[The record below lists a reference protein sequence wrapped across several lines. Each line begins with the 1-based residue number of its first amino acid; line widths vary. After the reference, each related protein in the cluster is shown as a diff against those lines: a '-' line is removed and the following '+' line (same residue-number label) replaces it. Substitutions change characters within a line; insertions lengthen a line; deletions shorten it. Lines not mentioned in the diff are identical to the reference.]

1 MIGKL
6 GNSHLEPR
14 LDSRHDLLIA
24 LGRDERDGK
33 TLGPE
38 TASTSKTICQTKSI
52 HINIG
57 EVLPDT
63 MQVAIRIRRTIVV
76 DDDVH
81 SFNVNTTTENVCRY
95 ENSLLES
102 LECRVTGDTE

>member
-38 TASTSKTICQTKSI
+38 TASTSAKTFSKSNLLHTQRI
-52 HINIG
+52 HTRHG
-57 EVLPDT
+57 
-63 MQVAIRIRRTIVV
+63 AG
-76 DDDVH
+76 
-81 SFNVNTTTENVCRY
+81 SCRLHWG
-95 ENSLLES
+95 NRS
-102 LECRVTGDTE
+102 